1 MREMHKWKDKVELS
15 LDNRQIFFLFFG
27 LSVVGCFV
35 FALGVITYRAL
46 TGRPAFTGEDGAIT
60 MYNVVH
66 VQPVRPGELAR
77 LAADVDFT
85 LALALAKDPARRF
98 SSANS
103 FAAALR
109 DALRGELDERMRRDA
124 RDLLARHP
132 WGADVTRRD
141 GGSPPPA

>member
-1 MREMHKWKDKVELS
+1 
-15 LDNRQIFFLFFG
+15 
-27 LSVVGCFV
+27 
-35 FALGVITYRAL
+35 
-46 TGRPAFTGEDGAIT
+46 

-77 LAADVDFT
+77 LEPDVD
-85 LALALAKDPARRF
+85 LVIALALAKSPTRRF

-124 RDLLARHP
+124 RELLEQHP
-132 WGADVTRRD
+132 WGSDVLKR
-141 GGSPPPA
+141 P